1 MPNFYRDNDDILFQ
15 FKHLDLDRIIELK
28 EDKFSNKDKSD
39 YAPRSIADARGLPLL
54 MLVFGIFGFLI
65 GPALN
70 TFSRTLEMNADM
82 TALELT
88 RNPQAFISAMTKLTD
103 QNLSE
108 AQPNRLFEV
117 LFHDHPTY
125 VRRVELAR
133 RFISKDEKETR
144 H

>member
-1 MPNFYRDNDDILFQ
+1 M
-15 FKHLDLDRIIELK
+15 
-28 EDKFSNKDKSD
+28 
-39 YAPRSIADARGLPLL
+39 
-54 MLVFGIFGFLI
+54 
-65 GPALN
+65 
-70 TFSRTLEMNADM
+70 EMNADI
-82 TALELT
+82 TALDLT

-125 VRRVELAR
+125 MRRIELAQ
-133 RFISKDEKETR
+133 RFICKEGKETR